1 MRPTHTSIDN
11 SARISIVVLGVAL
24 LLAGAAWRRPVVRA
38 PETRPN
44 GQVSQRQG
52 GQKMKRVVIDT
63 GFTHPNEPIEIL
75 DLNVEGKPAL
85 LSKGIEAG
93 SDWLNGLQFKVKN
106 ISNKNILTIEL
117 YLVFPDLEI
126 RGGTQLVYPLRYGF
140 DAKVHA
146 NSGKAE
152 VAPMKPNDVVSLAV
166 SESNFN
172 TLRPLLESKI
182 PLTDIRHLRIRFEL
196 IVFDDDTAWAFGEPM
211 RRAPG
216 SLTWVPV
223 Q

>member
-1 MRPTHTSIDN
+1 MRQTHTSIDN
-11 SARISIVVLGVAL
+11 NMRISIAVLGVTL

-38 PETRPN
+38 TERRPN
-44 GQVSQRQG
+44 SKLPQIQG

-75 DLNVEGKPAL
+75 DLNVEGKPAF

-117 YLVFPDLEI
+117 YLVFPDIEI
-126 RGGTQLVYPLRYGF
+126 RGGTQLIYPLRYGY
-140 DAKVHA
+140 DPKVHA

-152 VAPMKPNDVVSLAV
+152 VAPMKPNDVVSFAV

-172 TLRPLLESKI
+172 SLKPLLESKI
-182 PLTDIRHLRIRFEL
+182 LLTDIRHLRIRFEL
-196 IVFDDDTAWAFGEPM
+196 IVFDDDTAWAFGEQM
-211 RRAPG
+211 RRTPG
-216 SLTWVPV
+216 SLTWIPV